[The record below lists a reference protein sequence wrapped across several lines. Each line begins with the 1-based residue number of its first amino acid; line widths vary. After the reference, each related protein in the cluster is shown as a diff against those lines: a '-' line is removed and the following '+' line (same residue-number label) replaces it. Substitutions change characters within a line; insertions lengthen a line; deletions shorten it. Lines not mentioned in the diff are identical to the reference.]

1 LEADIEKDFPDKFR
15 DAEKL
20 LNTNQLTKAEVLVK
34 QINVEEPE
42 SARAFYIKGLH
53 LYLSG
58 SLKESH
64 KLFIKALEANGQM
77 EKAIKM
83 EEKSRKLNE
92 LFETASKE
100 MIDMNYEKAIELFT
114 KVIEFDKN
122 NNFICQASHFQR
134 ALASFN
140 IGQFDAAFEDYKAFE
155 SMKKIVGNVLKDIEI
170 PQVSRPKQDEE
181 PKKPKKSKTK
191 KKKEVLPDEF
201 EHDSLCNMLTQD
213 ESSSDK
219 SSEVSAG
226 EDEQGKE
233 KSHPEAV
240 EGVPVKTQEV

>member
-1 LEADIEKDFPDKFR
+1 
-15 DAEKL
+15 
-20 LNTNQLTKAEVLVK
+20 
-34 QINVEEPE
+34 
-42 SARAFYIKGLH
+42 
-53 LYLSG
+53 
-58 SLKESH
+58 
-64 KLFIKALEANGQM
+64 
-77 EKAIKM
+77 M

-92 LFETASKE
+92 LFEAASKE
-100 MIDMNYEKAIELFT
+100 MVDMNYEKAIELFT

-170 PQVSRPKQDEE
+170 PQVSRPKQDVE

-191 KKKEVLPDEF
+191 KKRKEVLPDEF
-201 EHDSLCNMLTQD
+201 EHDSLCNMLTQE

-233 KSHPEAV
+233 VSHSEA
-240 EGVPVKTQEV
+240 EEKAPVKTQEV